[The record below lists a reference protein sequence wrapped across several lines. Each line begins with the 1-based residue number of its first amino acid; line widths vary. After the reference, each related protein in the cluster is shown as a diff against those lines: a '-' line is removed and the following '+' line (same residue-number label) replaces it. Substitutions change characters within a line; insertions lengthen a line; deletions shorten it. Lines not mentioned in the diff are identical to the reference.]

1 MKVVKLPRNVDSAI
15 FTIPVDVLVSDNYD
29 LEIAFKGFDNNVQTI
44 LPTRY
49 VRLGPIHQGG
59 QILKQESI
67 YMMNNPELYI
77 ALEEEIDDMLDE
89 VFIKNS
95 PTDENN
101 NSNEP

>member
-1 MKVVKLPRNVDSAI
+1 
-15 FTIPVDVLVSDNYD
+15 
-29 LEIAFKGFDNNVQTI
+29 
-44 LPTRY
+44 
-49 VRLGPIHQGG
+49 
-59 QILKQESI
+59 
-67 YMMNNPELYI
+67 MMNNPELYI

>member
-1 MKVVKLPRNVDSAI
+1 MKVVKLPQNVDSAI

-101 NSNEP
+101 NSNKP